1 MTSGAS
7 SVVSGAAVRVIAG
20 LAGLVGL
27 AGCPDPAENAPTLWL
42 ALDGRETE
50 VKLIDH
56 EPPPY

>member
-1 MTSGAS
+1 MRR
-7 SVVSGAAVRVIAG
+7 GAARAVLVAAAVTA
-20 LAGLVGL
+20 LAAL
-27 AGCPDPAENAPTLWL
+27 AGCPSPAENAPTLWL